1 MTMHILQWPYNVD
14 IHLLFCFYFDLHFTC
29 SCFVHVH
36 QHATLRNPCYD
47 SSLIFYQCCIISW
60 EGTQLFDFGG
70 GGDYDPPTHI
80 CLSFMCSLHFGTPG
94 TFFQSEDWYVFS
106 F

>member
-1 MTMHILQWPYNVD
+1 MHILQWPYNVD
-14 IHLLFCFYFDLHFTC
+14 IHLLFCFHFDLHFTC

-70 GGDYDPPTHI
+70 GGEYDPPTHI
-80 CLSFMCSLHFGTPG
+80 FLSFMCSLHFGTPG
-94 TFFQSEDWYVFS
+94 TFF
-106 F
+106 